1 MVEEEYA
8 IEDDAGSWLQ
18 SNGNGKHQGK
28 GRHTTTITAAEY
40 IKRKKQAIA
49 AKSSLHHNNNNKN
62 KQQIITKIQISPS
75 TGNITTHHSTT
86 NSTTTLPFEES
97 INSHSSSSS
106 SIFVNP
112 STGEEERLRHHVE
125 YQVQNAWQSMHLKPM
140 MDHSTRMRDLDTTV
154 RLMEHSTE
162 LQELADSY
170 NSWDLWNRMNHPS
183 KDSSFLSS
191 WLHQPAMPVKVSGGP
206 ERVVSIVGGGAGVLA
221 IDDLGWLW
229 TVASISI
236 EDSNGNDNSGSRFGS
251 IDDDSTKGQQYQHG
265 FNIKT
270 NNNNNSG
277 MRLNHYFSSLLDLN
291 KIVTSI
297 RPVAPEIADVVES
310 RGGAAQVAVGE
321 DFFACM
327 TTSGSI
333 LVWSPATGREKKMWH
348 DRGDDEEEE
357 GESGSNGTKS
367 DNKWVKFNC
376 VDDKGTE
383 GEEEGAVAVPSSSSS
398 SSSSSL
404 VPDVSLLEIG
414 DWLVAEI
421 TLPLDTKAITTD
433 NSGNFK
439 SMAAGDASLLCTDG
453 TSVWQLDIANAFT
466 REQQQL
472 HTTTPWLTLTTQHIP
487 LTKEDRG
494 KGIKEVVAGGAA
506 MAVIS
511 AGKRNVYF
519 WGSVLDTDDV
529 EQLMNTIPDDP
540 FGGPEVFSLR
550 VGVEANARRHGSWPG
565 MRSVKPTL
573 LPELKNVRAVSFGAK
588 HALAVVD

>member
-1 MVEEEYA
+1 
-8 IEDDAGSWLQ
+8 
-18 SNGNGKHQGK
+18 
-28 GRHTTTITAAEY
+28 
-40 IKRKKQAIA
+40 
-49 AKSSLHHNNNNKN
+49 
-62 KQQIITKIQISPS
+62 
-75 TGNITTHHSTT
+75 
-86 NSTTTLPFEES
+86 
-97 INSHSSSSS
+97 
-106 SIFVNP
+106 
-112 STGEEERLRHHVE
+112 
-125 YQVQNAWQSMHLKPM
+125 
-140 MDHSTRMRDLDTTV
+140 MRDLDTTV

-191 WLHQPAMPVKVSGGP
+191 WLHQPAMPVKVRGGP

-229 TVASISI
+229 TVASIST
-236 EDSNGNDNSGSRFGS
+236 EVSNGNDNSGSHFGP
-251 IDDDSTKGQQYQHG
+251 IDDDSTMPQYPHG
-265 FNIKT
+265 LNIKT
-270 NNNNNSG
+270 STTTTSSSSSSSSSSSGG

-310 RGGAAQVAVGE
+310 RGGAAKVAVGE

-327 TTSGSI
+327 TTTGSI

-357 GESGSNGTKS
+357 ESSSSGTKS

-376 VDDKGTE
+376 MDDKGTE
-383 GEEEGAVAVPSSSSS
+383 GEEEGAVVVPSSSSP

-404 VPDVSLLEIG
+404 VPDVSLVEIG

-421 TLPLDTKAITTD
+421 TLPLNNIKDITTSCSS
-433 NSGNFK
+433 NSFK

-466 REQQQL
+466 RNQQQQQL

-519 WGSVLDTDDV
+519 WGSVLDADDV

-550 VGVEANARRHGSWPG
+550 VGVEANARRYGSWPG

-588 HALAVVD
+588 HALAVID